1 MKRLAFF
8 LLGVALSGL
17 ILLPYSAHAATT
29 MTPVVEGL
37 AGGTFKPLSM
47 PSLVGP
53 NFSATGSVFVNGK
66 AIPIPGYIPP
76 ASTAA
81 QAARNALWLNPW
93 LVGAALLTWA
103 GDAGLGSDQV
113 GGWQKS
119 SSAPATAPWLMPQ
132 GTVVDGLQPQ
142 GCRSNSGGA
151 NIGYCDATMDACRA
165 NYGVQDDHVCVAVI
179 PGHYNA
185 QGQYVNP
192 VKQGG
197 YSTGAITGQFPLA
210 PGVPLLPSCPENYAD
225 TGAFA
230 CTVIDP
236 NVGGETVPATQADF
250 DALPAPSSEVYRE
263 LAPQVGVPVD
273 APVYEP
279 VNVPVGDPYTKPD
292 GSTAQPMAQ
301 ISPASNGQVTV
312 DVYEMPLTDPQG
324 NPVTDPQPQDTP
336 EPQPTDC
343 DKYPT
348 SVGCTDLGTPPLGE
362 DMPHAEQPITFT
374 PVPISAN
381 ATCPAPITVNGFG
394 QTLTIDYSSACTYAS
409 GLRPIVIAIGYLT
422 ALFIIFG
429 VPRSAQS

>member
-8 LLGVALSGL
+8 LVGVALAGL
-17 ILLPYSAHAATT
+17 MLLPQLAHAATN
-29 MTPVVEGL
+29 MTPGIEGL
-37 AGGTFKPLSM
+37 GGGAYKPLSI
-47 PSLVGP
+47 PSLAGN
-53 NFSATGSVFVNGK
+53 NFSATGKVLINGRW
-66 AIPIPGYIPP
+66 INIPGYIPP

-81 QAARNALWLNPW
+81 QSARSSLWANPW
-93 LVGAALLTWA
+93 LIGAALLAWA
-103 GDAGLGSDQV
+103 DDAGLGSDGV
-113 GGWQKS
+113 GGWQKTNS
-119 SSAPATAPWLMPQ
+119 PPATAPWTQPTFPPSPD
-132 GTVVDGLQPQ
+132 GVVQAMARRSNQ
-142 GCRSNSGGA
+142 GCPSNGYQETAQACITGYAAQGGDCTCC
-151 NIGYCDATMDACRA
+151 IEY
-165 NYGVQDDHVCVAVI
+165 
-179 PGHYNA
+179 PEHYNTSNQLVPRQPIGA
-185 QGQYVNP
+185 YSELPDPP
-192 VKQGG
+192 VYSSYPTLSGCPAG
-197 YSTGAITGQFPLA
+197 YSGKPCVL
-210 PGVPLLPSCPENYAD
+210 VDPSKVEGTTA
-225 TGAFA
+225 
-230 CTVIDP
+230 
-236 NVGGETVPATQADF
+236 PATQADF
-250 DALPAPSSEVYRE
+250 DALPAPSPEVYRE

-279 VNVPVGDPYTKPD
+279 ATVPVGDPYTKPD

-324 NPVTDPQPQDTP
+324 NPVNDPQPQDTP

-362 DMPHAEQPITFT
+362 DMPHTEQPITFT

>member
-8 LLGVALSGL
+8 LVGVALAGL
-17 ILLPYSAHAATT
+17 MLLPYSANAAITL
-29 MTPVVEGL
+29 TPSVEGL
-37 AGGTFKPLSM
+37 GGGTFKPLAI
-47 PSLVGP
+47 PSLAGN
-53 NFSATGSVFVNGK
+53 NFAATGKVLVNGK
-66 AIPIPGYIPP
+66 WVNIPGYIPP

-81 QAARNALWLNPW
+81 QAARTSLWLNPW

-103 GDAGLGSDQV
+103 DDAGLGSDQV
-113 GGWQKS
+113 GGWQVTVPGTPS
-119 SSAPATAPWLMPQ
+119 EPGTGSASCSTSAGTGYGDTYAQACEASLRLYYPYWCPSLPGVGGQCHVSGSVSYSGGQVTHTIKNYCNSAGGCVGGVPYGGFVYDQTDVRP
-132 GTVVDGLQPQ
+132 GTV
-142 GCRSNSGGA
+142 GG
-151 NIGYCDATMDACRA
+151 TE
-165 NYGVQDDHVCVAVI
+165 
-179 PGHYNA
+179 
-185 QGQYVNP
+185 
-192 VKQGG
+192 
-197 YSTGAITGQFPLA
+197 STPA
-210 PGVPLLPSCPENYAD
+210 P
-225 TGAFA
+225 T
-230 CTVIDP
+230 TR
-236 NVGGETVPATQADF
+236 PATQADF
-250 DALPAPSSEVYRE
+250 DALPAPSPEVYRE

-279 VNVPVGDPYTKPD
+279 ATVPVGDPYTKPD

-324 NPVTDPQPQDTP
+324 NPVNDPQPQDTP

-362 DMPHAEQPITFT
+362 DMPHTEQPITFT